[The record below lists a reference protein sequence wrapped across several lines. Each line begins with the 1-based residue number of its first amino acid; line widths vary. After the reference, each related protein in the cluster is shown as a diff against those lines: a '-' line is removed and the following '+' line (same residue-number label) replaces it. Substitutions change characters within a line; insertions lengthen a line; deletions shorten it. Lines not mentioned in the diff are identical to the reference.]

1 MKQTFD
7 LVSHFFAL
15 LPGVILLRN
24 PKEYSRILL
33 LFLTVAVIASLAYH
47 AVESGDLYDV
57 LHPIDRFFSCSLIL
71 LTFWLYI
78 DNWRKTS
85 VFVIIVMLVFV
96 VLEAEEVVDDMVVEG
111 VLLLFVFGA
120 IIVYFYERC
129 QDEKNLRK
137 NNLKDPFFGSFF
149 ITQILAV
156 YFFIVDTDPY
166 YHSLW
171 HLFAFVSLASV
182 LTHSGTTSE
191 GDKTDTAL
199 FYLLGS
205 LPSRLFIAWIFI
217 DWDTG
222 DGYYVAW
229 VFFFLAIFMF
239 IGWMYSL
246 MPGLKILWTKKVT
259 SFIGSAAYAFVAHFL
274 FSGSISTAGWIL
286 LGSTVASAVLWD
298 KWVSVKNDVM
308 ALRPAP
314 KQKYSTL
321 QLNNMVF

>member
-15 LPGVILLRN
+15 LPWVVLFQKRE
-24 PKEYSRILL
+24 KEIPRILL
-33 LFLTVAVIASLAYH
+33 YFLSVAVLASLAYH
-47 AVESGDLYDV
+47 SVDAGFWYDV

-78 DNWRKTS
+78 DNWRYTS
-85 VFVIIVMLVFV
+85 MVVIFLMLVFV
-96 VLEAEEVVDDMVVEG
+96 CLEAAKVVDDMVVEG
-111 VLLLFVFGA
+111 VLLVFVLNA
-120 IIVYFYERC
+120 IIVYFCERSKG
-129 QDEKNLRK
+129 KNLRK

-156 YFFIVDTDPY
+156 IFFIVDTAPY

-182 LTHSGTTSE
+182 LTHSGTTSIDNE
-191 GDKTDTAL
+191 TDTRL

-217 DWDTG
+217 DWESG
-222 DGYYVAW
+222 DGSYVGW
-229 VFFFLAIFMF
+229 VFAFLAVFMF
-239 IGWMYSL
+239 VGLISSL
-246 MPGLKILWTKKVT
+246 FSQESWTTPRRQMT
-259 SFIGSAAYAFVAHFL
+259 SALGCVAYFGMAGFL
-274 FSGSISTAGWIL
+274 FSGNIYVAGWIFV
-286 LGSTVASAVLWD
+286 GSTAASAGLWGWE
-298 KWVSVKNDVM
+298 KRTSLNVCVK
-308 ALRPAP
+308 
-314 KQKYSTL
+314 KKKYKKVPTL